1 MRKQDMER
9 IVQGY
14 YDALEEGRILGRK
27 CKRCDH
33 IEFPP
38 YLACNECGCLDTE
51 WVELNGMR
59 GRVTQALPT
68 VGAFGD
74 PEFRKLNGDYLAI
87 GIQIPHIDDFCSSLL
102 HVDTERY
109 DEFCK
114 KVDETEVYV
123 KPLIIQD
130 EDTKVVVWELED
142 EEFKKMPDMAAL
154 AAAREAKAAEAA
166 AEEAGQVFGQAGENG
181 QTAVSNGSGG
191 ADIDVATDPIAQT
204 VLSCAADAYGVEESV
219 LTMATDI
226 REDLSNES
234 MKMIVMISEIEE
246 ELDVT
251 IEIQEASLLN
261 TLADFVN
268 KIKEKIN

>member
-27 CKRCDH
+27 CTRCGH

-51 WVELNGMR
+51 WTELNGMR
-59 GRVTQALPT
+59 GKVTQALPT

-74 PEFRKLNGDYLAI
+74 PEFRQLNGDYLAI

-102 HVDTERY
+102 HVDTDRY
-109 DEFCK
+109 EEFCK
-114 KVDETEVYV
+114 KVEETDVYV

-154 AAAREAKAAEAA
+154 AAARKAWEEAKAAEAA
-166 AEEAGQVFGQAGENG
+166 GQVSSQAQGD
-181 QTAVSNGSGG
+181 QAASGG
-191 ADIDVATDPIAQT
+191 SASDDIDVATDPIAQT
-204 VLSCAADAYGVEESV
+204 VIHCAADGYGVDESE

-251 IEIQEASLLN
+251 IEIQEASNLN
-261 TLADFVN
+261 TLADSFTVCCFLF
-268 KIKEKIN
+268 